1 MRTGKG
7 RFKIPL
13 PKHSRKTQLCSKLI
27 LHRHW
32 CPKQDSIHSSISS
45 SREASNR
52 CLSSQCLRL
61 AAEPE
66 TKGRVIHR
74 ISSAMSNI
82 TILREI
88 TRKLALLN
96 ERASEPTHME
106 RRTQASRRIP
116 QAAKHSPL
124 PMTTSW
130 IKPRH
135 RQPTTIRETPSRMC

>member
-1 MRTGKG
+1 MRTGNG

-13 PKHSRKTQLCSKLI
+13 PRLSRKTQPCSKLI

-32 CPKQDSIHSSISS
+32 SPKQGSIHSSSNS
-45 SREASNR
+45 SREATHR
-52 CLSSQCLRL
+52 CLSSQCRRL

-66 TKGRVIHR
+66 IRGRVIHR
-74 ISSAMSNI
+74 ISSAMSTI
-82 TILREI
+82 TIQREI
-88 TRKLALLN
+88 TRKLALQK
-96 ERASEPTHME
+96 ERASVPTHME

-116 QAAKHSPL
+116 QAAKPSPL

-130 IKPRH
+130 IKPRL